1 MDLSLIRTVSVV
13 LIVWWSIQSKS
24 ASFKSH
30 ILNGVNPPVLRIRSE
45 TNSYKH
51 KTWYLN
57 SIIISQNNTIVFLIV

>member
-51 KTWYLN
+51 KT
-57 SIIISQNNTIVFLIV
+57 